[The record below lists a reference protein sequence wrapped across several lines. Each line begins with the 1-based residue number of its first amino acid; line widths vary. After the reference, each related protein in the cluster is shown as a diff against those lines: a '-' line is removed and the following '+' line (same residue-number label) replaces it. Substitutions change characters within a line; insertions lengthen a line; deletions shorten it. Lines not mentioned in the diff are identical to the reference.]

1 MDKTARFLRKE
12 YLLSRLGEL
21 QKQLEGKDYQ
31 HNSLEAFSY
40 RFYSRE
46 LNHMEDDLLDVL
58 D

>member
-40 RFYSRE
+40 RFYNRE
-46 LNHMEDDLLDVL
+46 LQALND
-58 D
+58 

>member
-12 YLLSRLGEL
+12 YLLNRLGEL

-40 RFYSRE
+40 RFYNRE
-46 LNHMEDDLLDVL
+46 LQALND
-58 D
+58 